1 MPASISETGNLPP
14 PSVERGQSFSPAT
27 LLMLLAC
34 LLIPGLLA
42 YSLATENPIK
52 VTLWV
57 VEVALLL
64 IAFARPFWGMLLF
77 IGLIFVRPEEMSPDL
92 AGMHLT
98 LLVSLVT
105 LVSTWFQFF
114 LDRER
119 VTRSPQITMMFG
131 FAAIVVINAFL
142 TGGLITQ
149 TTQDMVRLTLLVL
162 LVLNLVRTP
171 ERYRAYVNTLILF
184 TGYVAVYSI
193 ILYLS
198 GVGVIEQADTGS
210 VGGLIARSKATG
222 IFGDPNDLAVTIIA
236 GMALALAMVTQ
247 VRGLARIPHL
257 LVLGLGSW
265 AVLQTNSR
273 SGMVSFLV
281 VLVTGFIC
289 LSRRKAAAIGLIV
302 VVVGTLLAVSSSR
315 MTNFNT
321 QEQSANERLMFW
333 SNGLDQLRQ
342 HPLTGCGYTK
352 FPDYNGHRA
361 AHNSFVLCFAE
372 LGLPGYFCFIG
383 LIYYAFRRRPKSA
396 PWTPPDE
403 RSARD
408 LLASRL
414 ALIGYLTGSFFLT
427 RTYIPITFLY
437 ITLPVAAQIALSG
450 QTEPYR
456 LTARER
462 LQDFGWIAA
471 ICVGSIVFVRLIV
484 YRYGGM

>member
-1 MPASISETGNLPP
+1 MPASVSNTGNLSSPP
-14 PSVERGQSFSPAT
+14 AERGQPAAFPSA
-27 LLMLLAC
+27 LLLLAC
-34 LLIPGLLA
+34 LLIPCLLA
-42 YSLATENPIK
+42 YSLTTTNPIK

-57 VEVALLL
+57 VEIALLL
-64 IAFARPFWGMLLF
+64 IAFARPFWGLLLF
-77 IGLIFVRPEEMSPDL
+77 IGLIFVRPEEMNPDL

-98 LLVSLVT
+98 LAVSIVT
-105 LVSTWFQFF
+105 LISTWFQFF
-114 LDRER
+114 LDRQR
-119 VTRSPQITMMFG
+119 VTRTPQITMMFG
-131 FAAIVVINAFL
+131 LAVIVVVNAFL

-149 TTQDMVRLTLLVL
+149 TVQDMLRLTLLVL
-162 LVLNLVRTP
+162 LVLYLVRTP

-193 ILYLS
+193 ILYLA
-198 GVGVIEQADTGS
+198 GIGVIHQDDAAS
-210 VGGLIARSKATG
+210 AGGIIERSKATG

-273 SGMVSFLV
+273 SGMLSFLV

-289 LSRRKAAAIGLIV
+289 LSRRKTAAIGLII
-302 VVVGTLLAVSSSR
+302 VVVGALLAVSSSR
-315 MTNFNT
+315 MTDFNS
-321 QEQSANERLMFW
+321 QEQSANERFTFW
-333 SNGLDQLRQ
+333 SNGIDQLRQ

-352 FPDYNGHRA
+352 FPDVNGHRA
-361 AHNSFVLCFAE
+361 AHNTFVLCFAE

-383 LIYYAFRRRPKSA
+383 LIYYAFRRRPSSA

-427 RTYIPITFLY
+427 RTYIPVTYLY

-450 QTEPYR
+450 QAEPYR
-456 LTARER
+456 LTSRER
-462 LQDFGWIAA
+462 LRDFGWVTA
-471 ICVGSIVFVRLIV
+471 ICIGSILFIRLIV